1 MQKVILSAVLIALG
15 GAIAVAGHHH
25 GNEWTRIDLP
35 TESIIAGGPWTL
47 EQSAASTALPS
58 AGYCVGGVQQTN
70 PGIERM
76 QPYYFP
82 FTVGSGEHLQGY
94 FDYRPKDNNEAIVAA
109 VSDDAGRSWTFQQE
123 VLRLTND
130 CPASDAVTRGNDDGQ
145 GHPFVLAIDGVT
157 RLYTLDRTAGN
168 IDSLGLVVHALTPT
182 PAAPLSPAPALQ
194 DVPQRTTGLL
204 SPDGIFAVVPGAQPT
219 TVLYLQKQLGGDVT
233 FPAAQQC
240 PGKSAN
246 HDVVTL
252 RLASTVDGV
261 SFTDLGPVSGL
272 NDSTTVAPDGVR
284 WVGPRGGVVR
294 FEDGRYGL
302 FFSGGSCIDNDSD
315 AFHFVGYAE
324 SYDARN
330 WHIVNGMNNPI
341 ASVVPVTINGATIPA
356 KAPVVGTTQGWFAG
370 RVYGPS
376 LTLLGGRAITLTFA
390 GYHTAKPKNDM
401 GDYRSIG
408 RVFLRAA
415 HELNPGDDD

>member
-1 MQKVILSAVLIALG
+1 MRRVILSAALVAAG
-15 GAIAVAGHHH
+15 GAVAVAAHHH
-25 GNEWTRIDLP
+25 GNEWSRIDLP

-47 EQSAASTALPS
+47 EQAAASTALPS

-70 PGIERM
+70 PAIERM

-82 FTVGSGEHLQGY
+82 LTVGSGEHLQGY

-130 CPASDAVTRGNDDGQ
+130 CPASEAVTRGNDDGQ
-145 GHPFVLAIDGVT
+145 GHPFVLAVGGVT
-157 RLYTLDRTAGN
+157 RLYTLDRSAGN
-168 IDSLGLVVHALTPT
+168 VDAAGLVVHALAPS
-182 PAAPLSPAPALQ
+182 PAAPLTPAPALL

-219 TVLYLQKQLGGDVT
+219 TVLYLQKQLQGDVS

-246 HDVVTL
+246 HDVVTV

-261 SFTDLGPVSGL
+261 SFTDLGAVSGL
-272 NDSTTVAPDGVR
+272 NDSTTVAADGMR
-284 WVGPRGGVVR
+284 WVGPRGTVVR
-294 FEDGRYGL
+294 FADGRFGL

-315 AFHFVGYAE
+315 AFHFIGYAE
-324 SYDARN
+324 SNDARS

-341 ASVVPVTINGATIPA
+341 ASVAPVTVGGVTIPA
-356 KAPVVGTTQGWFAG
+356 TTPVVGTTQGWFSG

-376 LTLLGGRAITLTFA
+376 VTLLGGRAVTLTFA

-408 RVFLRAA
+408 RVLLRAA
-415 HELNPGDDD
+415 HELSTCDDD